1 MLAALGSGAFG
12 NVQEDWERP
21 FFRPLFFHRKKERTV
36 LDPNPRSFLSSCSW
50 LGTDASADLLLPT
63 ESSSQT
69 KQNTRDWIVVLPS
82 ANRLMTS
89 LDAAGRR
96 WLARHGGRA
105 EGGTEESES
114 SRRGDM
120 DGTPTALKN
129 GSRKCRSKSS
139 APLGLVHFRELFFAP
154 SAPTNARLALPR
166 ADPAGSHR
174 QSPGSF
180 FSMVRCKSP

>member
-12 NVQEDWERP
+12 NVQEDWESP

-139 APLGLVHFRELFFAP
+139 APLGLVHFRELFFCAVR
-154 SAPTNARLALPR
+154 TNQCAL
-166 ADPAGSHR
+166 GS
-174 QSPGSF
+174 P
-180 FSMVRCKSP
+180 